1 MELSAQPV
9 AHQFADHAVA
19 LAFAEFL
26 NSMANVA
33 HMIAAAHGVDPDIEG
48 GLGGLEEFFDF
59 WRHLAH
65 FKGVGMVA
73 IEVVHQYAAVD

>member
-1 MELSAQPV
+1 
-9 AHQFADHAVA
+9 
-19 LAFAEFL
+19 
-26 NSMANVA
+26 MANVA

-65 FKGVGMVA
+65 FKRVGMVA

>member
-1 MELSAQPV
+1 
-9 AHQFADHAVA
+9 
-19 LAFAEFL
+19 
-26 NSMANVA
+26 MANVA